1 MVLLETGLVFE
12 QKIPSLNSMYKWGR
26 GGKVYKVKEAC
37 VYQELIIRQLRE
49 KFPDID
55 VKDVPR
61 FKLTL
66 DFVLANGIGRR
77 DYDNMIKATQDAIFK
92 FLGVDDNR
100 IYHGE
105 QRKWDRSNGEKE
117 FIRVRLE
124 SSELDITQFQ

>member
-37 VYQELIIRQLRE
+37 VYQELIIRQLKE

-55 VKDVPR
+55 VKNVPR

-117 FIRVRLE
+117 FIRVKLE

>member
-37 VYQELIIRQLRE
+37 IYQELIIRQLKE

>member
-37 VYQELIIRQLRE
+37 VYQELIIRQLKE

-117 FIRVRLE
+117 FIRVKLE
-124 SSELDITQFQ
+124 SSEMDITQFQ

>member
-37 VYQELIIRQLRE
+37 VYQELIIRQLKE

-117 FIRVRLE
+117 FIRVKLE

>member
-37 VYQELIIRQLRE
+37 VYQELIIRQLTE

-117 FIRVRLE
+117 FIRVKLE

>member
-1 MVLLETGLVFE
+1 MKLMETALVFD

-26 GGKVYKVKEAC
+26 GGKVYKVREVY
-37 VYQELIIRQLRE
+37 VYQDQIIKQLRD
-49 KFPDID
+49 KFPDLD

-66 DFVLANGIGRR
+66 DFVLADGIGRR
-77 DYDNMIKATQDAIFK
+77 DYDNMIKATQDAIFQ

-100 IYHGE
+100 VYHGE

-117 FIRVRLE
+117 FIRVVLE
-124 SSELDITQFQ
+124 ESELDITKFR

>member
-37 VYQELIIRQLRE
+37 IYQELIIRQLRE

-117 FIRVRLE
+117 FIRVKLE

>member
-37 VYQELIIRQLRE
+37 VYQELIIRQLKE

-77 DYDNMIKATQDAIFK
+77 DYDNLIKATQDAIFK

>member
-26 GGKVYKVKEAC
+26 VGKVYKVKEAC

-117 FIRVRLE
+117 FIRVKLE

>member
-1 MVLLETGLVFE
+1 MVLLETALVFE

-37 VYQELIIRQLRE
+37 VFQELIMRQLKE
-49 KFPDID
+49 KCPDID

-117 FIRVRLE
+117 FIRVILE

>member
-37 VYQELIIRQLRE
+37 VYQELIIRQLKE

-55 VKDVPR
+55 VKDIPR

-117 FIRVRLE
+117 FIRVKLE

>member
-12 QKIPSLNSMYKWGR
+12 QKIPSLNPMYKWGR

-37 VYQELIIRQLRE
+37 VYQELIIRQLKE

-117 FIRVRLE
+117 FIRVKLE

>member
-37 VYQELIIRQLRE
+37 IYQELIIRQLKE

-117 FIRVRLE
+117 FIRVKLE

>member
-37 VYQELIIRQLRE
+37 VYQELIMRQLKE

-117 FIRVRLE
+117 FIRVKLE

>member
-37 VYQELIIRQLRE
+37 LYQELIIRQLKE

-117 FIRVRLE
+117 FIRVKLE

>member
-1 MVLLETGLVFE
+1 MVLLETALVFE

-37 VYQELIIRQLRE
+37 VFQELIMRQLKE
-49 KFPDID
+49 KCPDID
-55 VKDVPR
+55 VKYVPR

-117 FIRVRLE
+117 FIRVILE

>member
-1 MVLLETGLVFE
+1 
-12 QKIPSLNSMYKWGR
+12 MYKWGR

-37 VYQELIIRQLRE
+37 VYQELIIRQLKE

-55 VKDVPR
+55 VKDIPR

-117 FIRVRLE
+117 FIRVKLE

>member
-55 VKDVPR
+55 VKDIPR

-117 FIRVRLE
+117 FIRVKLE

>member
-37 VYQELIIRQLRE
+37 VYQELIIRQLKE

-117 FIRVRLE
+117 FIRVKLE
-124 SSELDITQFQ
+124 SSELDITKFQ

>member
-37 VYQELIIRQLRE
+37 VYQELIIRQLKE

-117 FIRVRLE
+117 FIRVKLE
-124 SSELDITQFQ
+124 SSELDISQFQ

>member
-117 FIRVRLE
+117 FIRVKLE

>member
-37 VYQELIIRQLRE
+37 VYQELIIRQLKE

-55 VKDVPR
+55 VKDIPR

>member
-105 QRKWDRSNGEKE
+105 QRKWDRTNGEKE
-117 FIRVRLE
+117 FIRVKLE

>member
-37 VYQELIIRQLRE
+37 VYQELIIRQLKE

>member
-37 VYQELIIRQLRE
+37 IYQELIIRQLRE

-124 SSELDITQFQ
+124 SSELDITKFQ